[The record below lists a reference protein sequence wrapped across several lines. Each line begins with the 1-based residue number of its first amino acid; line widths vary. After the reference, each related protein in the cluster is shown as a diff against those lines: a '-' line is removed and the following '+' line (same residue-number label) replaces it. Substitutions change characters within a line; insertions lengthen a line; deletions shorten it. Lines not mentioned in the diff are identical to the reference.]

1 MKLPYGL
8 SDFRSLREQGYVYI
22 DKTPYIERLERLPG
36 KYLFFVRP
44 RRFGKSLFLSMLAH
58 YYDVNADSNFA
69 SLYGDLYI
77 GQHPTELKNSYLV
90 LELDFSGLRRGSK
103 EQLES
108 SFITKLRGN
117 IVAFIDKYDR
127 FFQGAS
133 LLKEELNRRADA
145 AGMLDLLIHELKKL
159 ERKLYL
165 VIDEY
170 DHFANDIIAVGNGQ
184 FYKEI
189 IRGAGFVRDFYE
201 TVKIGTKSVIDR
213 IFITGISPIMLDD
226 MTSGF
231 NISTN
236 LTTHIVTN
244 EMLGFTESEVRQI
257 VRNSGVQTDEEALV
271 GELRKN
277 YNGYL
282 FNEDGK
288 NRLYNS
294 DMVLYFFNEW
304 LTGGKYPKQ
313 LIDDN
318 VRTDYGKLRRLM
330 ASDRN
335 RRQLEKIIADEGI
348 VTNLVSKFSFDRMY
362 DEEYFVSLL
371 FYMGLLTI
379 TGTKYGMTELG
390 VPNYVIKQ
398 IFWEH
403 FERELRETAGIEYAG
418 AELGSAV
425 WEMAYAGKVQP
436 LADFLNR
443 RVLKALSNR
452 DLIRF
457 DEKAFKVLLLAYL
470 SMTSLYRPV
479 SEREEEGR
487 YVDILLEKDFRVQGD
502 LQEWLL
508 ELKDVKTGERS
519 NLEQKIAEAIREGRE
534 QLERYAQSP
543 GLAGKAGR
551 LKQAVLVLVGRDE
564 VRVADSASARWN

>member
-8 SDFRSLREQGYVYI
+8 SDFKSLREQGYVYI
-22 DKTPYIERLERLPG
+22 DKTPYIGKLESLPG
-36 KYLFFVRP
+36 KYLFFTRP

-58 YYDVNADSNFA
+58 YYDVNAKDNFVQ
-69 SLYGDLYI
+69 LYGDLYI
-77 GQHPTELKNSYLV
+77 GQHPTELKNAYFV
-90 LELDFSGLRRGSK
+90 LELDFSGLHTGSK
-103 EQLES
+103 EELES
-108 SFITKLRGN
+108 SFNTKLKDN
-117 IVAFIDKYDR
+117 IAAFIDKYSG
-127 FFQGAS
+127 FFQAAS
-133 LLKEELNRRADA
+133 MLKEELNQRRDA
-145 AGMLDLLIHELKKL
+145 ASVLNLLIHELKKL

-170 DHFANDIIAVGNGQ
+170 DHFANDIIAGGNEQ
-184 FYKEI
+184 FYKDI

-257 VRNSGVQTDEEALV
+257 IRHTGLQTNEEALV

-282 FNEDGK
+282 FNMDGK
-288 NRLYNS
+288 SRVYNP

-304 LTGGKYPKQ
+304 LTSGRYPGQ
-313 LIDDN
+313 LFDDN

-330 ASDRN
+330 DSERN
-335 RRQLEKIIADEGI
+335 RRQLETIIADEGI

-379 TGTKYGMTELG
+379 SGTKYGLTELG
-390 VPNYVIKQ
+390 IPNYVIKQ
-398 IFWEH
+398 MFWEH
-403 FERELRETAGIEYAG
+403 FERELRETAGIEYASN
-418 AELGSAV
+418 ELGSAV

-436 LADFLNR
+436 FVDFLNG

-457 DEKAFKVLLLAYL
+457 DEKVFKVLLLAYL
-470 SMTSLYRPV
+470 TMTNLYRPV
-479 SEREEEGR
+479 SEREEEGK
-487 YVDILLEKDFRVQGD
+487 YTDILLEKDFRVQGN
-502 LQEWLL
+502 LHEWLL
-508 ELKDVKTGERS
+508 ELKYVKTGGRGSLDKKVAEAKREG
-519 NLEQKIAEAIREGRE
+519 LEQLGRYSE
-534 QLERYAQSP
+534 SR
-543 GLAGKAGR
+543 GLAGKPV

-564 VRVADSASARWN
+564 VRVEERSNL